1 MVMKHEGRAFIEVTD
16 TDSNSIMIRLNAIA
30 SLHDR
35 CDSRMIGLS
44 SGEFVHTRLSM
55 AGIEERLRQAY
66 EWIEQQQTA
75 KPDETISFR
84 KSYSGSGECNK
95 RAGGLTP
102 VSTPFSSEDLTARDL
117 IQVLNSIFC
126 AVMETSSD
134 INKKISPQNLLK
146 VMKALELLMKP
157 SD

>member
-1 MVMKHEGRAFIEVTD
+1 MKLSVLESHIVVRV
-16 TDSNSIMIRLNAIA
+16 NAIKG
-30 SLHDR
+30 R
-35 CDSRMIGLS
+35 
-44 SGEFVHTRLSM
+44 
-55 AGIEERLRQAY
+55 
-66 EWIEQQQTA
+66 
-75 KPDETISFR
+75 
-84 KSYSGSGECNK
+84 
-95 RAGGLTP
+95 GGLTP
-102 VSTPFSSEDLTARDL
+102 VSTPSSSEDLTARDL